1 MASLRQTRL
10 LSSEGRQLFEN
21 KVQKFSSKLSIPHK
35 YIDFI
40 LNDLQK
46 FSILDPMQ
54 ANEYRTELIDQLK
67 KYKEVSVEF
76 TDYLVSVRCEE
87 SMRERIS
94 HDIVSKSI
102 EEKVSFAIFQLD
114 SLIKT
119 MQDQITEFETKEE
132 KQPETS
138 ENAAETIPPPVQF
151 SQQET
156 NEYGTEIIPPPFQF
170 TTQLERHETET
181 HESQSRYPMHIKHS
195 KTAKT
200 HKETSSS
207 VLARQQAKLEA
218 AKVKARFALEEAQL
232 IKKQAAIQAEMT
244 LLKVDQEVEAA
255 ECELKALSETFEDK
269 SSISDLEFSRQ
280 ASENC

>member
-1 MASLRQTRL
+1 M
-10 LSSEGRQLFEN
+10 
-21 KVQKFSSKLSIPHK
+21 
-35 YIDFI
+35 
-40 LNDLQK
+40 
-46 FSILDPMQ
+46 
-54 ANEYRTELIDQLK
+54 
-67 KYKEVSVEF
+67 EF

-156 NEYGTEIIPPPFQF
+156 NEYGTEIIPPPF
-170 TTQLERHETET
+170 
-181 HESQSRYPMHIKHS
+181 
-195 KTAKT
+195 
-200 HKETSSS
+200 
-207 VLARQQAKLEA
+207 
-218 AKVKARFALEEAQL
+218 
-232 IKKQAAIQAEMT
+232 
-244 LLKVDQEVEAA
+244 
-255 ECELKALSETFEDK
+255 
-269 SSISDLEFSRQ
+269 
-280 ASENC
+280 